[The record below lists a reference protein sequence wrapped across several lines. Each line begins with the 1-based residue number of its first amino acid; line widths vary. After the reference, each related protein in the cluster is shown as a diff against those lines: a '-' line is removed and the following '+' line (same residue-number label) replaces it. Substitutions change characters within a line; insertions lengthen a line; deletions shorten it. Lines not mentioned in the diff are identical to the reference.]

1 MMAATFAKEPWE
13 MPVFNRRAALPVL
26 FLAAGYALRALVGVV
41 PAEPDAGLAPGIDV
55 EQQSVDPVLV
65 PARHATDPAAWREHQ
80 ELVRHQPIVMR

>member
-1 MMAATFAKEPWE
+1 
-13 MPVFNRRAALPVL
+13 
-26 FLAAGYALRALVGVV
+26 
-41 PAEPDAGLAPGIDV
+41 V